1 MEHFETGV
9 GVLTTVPSRL
19 FVAALV
25 LVTSCTSDNST
36 LGLVGSVER
45 TLVELSA
52 PASEVIVALPFER
65 GQHVGVGEVV
75 ARLDATLAQA
85 EVARTEADV
94 AGMEARVLASTRDLE
109 RIKGLRRD
117 KIASEDQLEHAQLE
131 TDEATARRREASAR
145 LTAANKRLQDCTIVA
160 PVAGVVDQL
169 PFDVGERVPAGAVV
183 AVLLQDGD
191 PWVRIWIPARAVAQL
206 SPGTPV
212 KVQIDGVA
220 TLLGGRLLDIAREPE
235 FTPHYALTE
244 RERVYLVYEA
254 RVLIENTVTTLR
266 PGMPA
271 TVTISLQP
279 PSAEVTP

>member
-1 MEHFETGV
+1 VTAQP
-9 GVLTTVPSRL
+9 LRL
-19 FVAALV
+19 LVAAFAL
-25 LVTSCTSDNST
+25 LAGCNSDDST
-36 LGLVGSVER
+36 LTLVGSVER

-65 GQHVGVGEVV
+65 GQHVDVGAVV
-75 ARLDATLAQA
+75 ARLDPTLAQA
-85 EVARTEADV
+85 EVARAEADV

-109 RIKGLRRD
+109 RIKGLRRN

-145 LTAANKRLQDCTIVA
+145 LAAANKRLHDCTIVA
-160 PVAGVVDQL
+160 PVAGVLDQL

-191 PWVRIWIPARAVAQL
+191 PWVRIWIPARAVAL
-206 SPGTPV
+206 LAPGTPV
-212 KVQIDGVA
+212 NIHIDGVMD
-220 TLLGGRLLDIAREPE
+220 TLGGHLLDIAREPE

-254 RVLIENTVTTLR
+254 RVLIESALTLR
-266 PGMPA
+266 PGTPA

-279 PSAEVTP
+279 PPAEVTP